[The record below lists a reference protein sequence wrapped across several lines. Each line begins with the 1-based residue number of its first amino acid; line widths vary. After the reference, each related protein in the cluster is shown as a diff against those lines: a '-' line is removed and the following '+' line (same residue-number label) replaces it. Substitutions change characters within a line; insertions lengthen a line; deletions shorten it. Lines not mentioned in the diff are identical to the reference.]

1 MLAFAER
8 SWMGGGSEYFDANGT
23 MLATDTND
31 IVFKEFADFEE
42 RMIWHKNN
50 TLTNE
55 PLAYVKQ
62 TNVKWHITDAFPNHG
77 NLSKVFPPE
86 EALSSTNTYM
96 YKGNTYKSAPAIGAS
111 IYLRHVWGTFV
122 PGFYEEPKENHTAY
136 AYTWVWSP
144 KTQEVGLWA
153 STQDYSRSEKDIA
166 PPQGAWDYKQSKI
179 YLNDKPIA
187 PPIWENTHTNL
198 TNEITLKNENFVA
211 RPPLSVTLN
220 EGWNKVL
227 LKLPIGKFASHE
239 IRLQKWMFTFVF
251 VTPDGKEAMPGLV
264 YDPNKKEVNI
274 K

>member
-1 MLAFAER
+1 M
-8 SWMGGGSEYFDANGT
+8 T
-23 MLATDTND
+23 
-31 IVFKEFADFEE
+31 
-42 RMIWHKNN
+42 
-50 TLTNE
+50 
-55 PLAYVKQ
+55 
-62 TNVKWHITDAFPNHG
+62 
-77 NLSKVFPPE
+77 
-86 EALSSTNTYM
+86 
-96 YKGNTYKSAPAIGAS
+96 
-111 IYLRHVWGTFV
+111 
-122 PGFYEEPKENHTAY
+122 GFYEEPKENHTAY

-144 KTQEVGLWA
+144 KMQEVGLWA

-179 YLNDKPIA
+179 YLNDKSIA

-227 LKLPIGKFASHE
+227 LKLPVGKFASHE